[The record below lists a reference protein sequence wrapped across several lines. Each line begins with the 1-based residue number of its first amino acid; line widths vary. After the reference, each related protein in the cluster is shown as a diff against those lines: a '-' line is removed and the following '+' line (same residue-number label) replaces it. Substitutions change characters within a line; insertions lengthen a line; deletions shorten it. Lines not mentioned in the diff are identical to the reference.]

1 MTVIDEIKAFD
12 FKNGDRDTYL
22 SMYLKCGT
30 EEEATLFLKRY
41 RELEP
46 EFADKNLGY
55 IFGYCS
61 SEDRKKLYKLFP
73 VCHPVFG
80 SGFGREE

>member
-1 MTVIDEIKAFD
+1 MTAIDEIKAFD
-12 FKNGDRDTYL
+12 FDKGDIGAYL
-22 SMYLKCGT
+22 TLCLKCET

-41 RELEP
+41 REVEP
-46 EFADKNLGY
+46 EYADGNLGY

-73 VCHPVFG
+73 VSHPVFG
-80 SGFGREE
+80 SGFGRGQ